1 MIKVK
6 IFFNN
11 KGEPEKFQNDIN
23 EWLEE
28 KKIDSLNIK
37 DIKYSTTYDQAMDEY
52 ALSALVIY
60 ED

>member
-1 MIKVK
+1 MVKVK

-11 KGEPEKFQNDIN
+11 RGEPEKFQNEIN
-23 EWLEE
+23 EWFEE
-28 KKIDSLNIK
+28 HKIDSLNLR

-52 ALSALVIY
+52 ALSVLVLY